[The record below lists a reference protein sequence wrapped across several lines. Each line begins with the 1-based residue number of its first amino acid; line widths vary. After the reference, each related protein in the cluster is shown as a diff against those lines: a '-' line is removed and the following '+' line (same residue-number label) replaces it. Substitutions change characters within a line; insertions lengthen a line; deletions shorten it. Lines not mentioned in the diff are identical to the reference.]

1 LHLVEFSSTV
11 LGPGRKNI
19 CLQKATVQSPWTTNG
34 MATARNV
41 GTAG

>member
-1 LHLVEFSSTV
+1 MGTSVVFQ
-11 LGPGRKNI
+11 KNGI
-19 CLQKATVQSPWTTNG
+19 VRISWGYYVSNG